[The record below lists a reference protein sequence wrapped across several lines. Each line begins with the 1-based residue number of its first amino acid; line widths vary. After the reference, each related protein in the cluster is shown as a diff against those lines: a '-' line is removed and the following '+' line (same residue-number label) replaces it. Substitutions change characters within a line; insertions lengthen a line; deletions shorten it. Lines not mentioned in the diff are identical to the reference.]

1 MVNVRSLAHGT
12 IQIISKIEMISSHIL
27 IGQIKVI
34 GNDWYIS
41 NDRLRL
47 IGKIQMISK
56 FEMISLH
63 ILIGKI
69 KVIGNDLYISNDW

>member
-1 MVNVRSLAHGT
+1 
-12 IQIISKIEMISSHIL
+12 MISSHKKIL
-27 IGQIKVI
+27 KKKVI
-34 GNDWYIS
+34 GNNLYFS
-41 NDRLRL
+41 NDRLNL